1 MFCKR
6 LPLFV
11 SLVALGCAG
20 SAISSP
26 SFAQEAP
33 PSLAATPPSFGSD
46 PAAAVPALPSGLSP
60 LPSAAEAQV
69 DTTAPPTVPLGTPAS
84 GNAST
89 PVAPSVPELG
99 DVLGAQGL
107 GDGALP
113 PGFELPVDQ
122 SLPDAEEVEAET
134 AKKKEAE
141 IRQRA
146 FDAALTGMFP
156 LKPDEIR
163 RVLEMGDEI
172 QQAKETPLFPS
183 PNPESVF
190 TTISLDPGEKPL
202 VIKTAM
208 GHVTTMSIV
217 DASGQPWPILDI
229 SWAGNF
235 DIQQPESGSN
245 MLCITPTSE
254 FATGNVSMRLAGL
267 NPPVI
272 LAFRSDRENVHVRI
286 DVQIPELGPNG
297 IAPLISNNNP
307 SASSGDSRLASV
319 LEGVAPKQAKKLEV
333 SGIDGRTTAYQL
345 GKLMYVR
352 SPYSLLSPAWSSS
365 VRSADGMNVYSLE
378 YTPVLLLSD
387 KGKMVRAYLSGE
399 EQANGQ

>member
-1 MFCKR
+1 MVCRR

-20 SAISSP
+20 FGAMSP
-26 SFAQEAP
+26 SHAQEPPPAPGIDPPSIPALP
-33 PSLAATPPSFGSD
+33 PSLSP
-46 PAAAVPALPSGLSP
+46 LSP
-60 LPSAAEAQV
+60 QASAPSLP
-69 DTTAPPTVPLGTPAS
+69 PPTVPLGSPVG

-99 DVLGAQGL
+99 DVLGAQGF

-245 MLCITPTSE
+245 MLRITPSSE
-254 FATGNVSMRLAGL
+254 FAQGNVSMRLAGL

-297 IAPLISNNNP
+297 IAPLIANNNP
-307 SASSGDSRLASV
+307 SASSGDSRLASI
-319 LEGVAPKQAKKLEV
+319 LEGVAPKQARKLDV
-333 SGIDGRTTAYQL
+333 SGIDGRTTAYQV
-345 GKLMYVR
+345 GNMMYLR
-352 SPYSLLSPAWSSS
+352 SPYSLLSPAWNSS

-378 YTPVLLLSD
+378 YTPVVLLSD
-387 KGKMVRAYLSGE
+387 KGKMVRAYLGGE

>member
-1 MFCKR
+1 M
-6 LPLFV
+6 
-11 SLVALGCAG
+11 G
-20 SAISSP
+20 
-26 SFAQEAP
+26 
-33 PSLAATPPSFGSD
+33 
-46 PAAAVPALPSGLSP
+46 
-60 LPSAAEAQV
+60 
-69 DTTAPPTVPLGTPAS
+69 

-99 DVLGAQGL
+99 DVLGSQGL
-107 GDGALP
+107 GDGELP

-156 LKPDEIR
+156 LRPDEIR

-172 QQAKETPLFPS
+172 QQAKETPLFPT

-208 GHVTTMSIV
+208 GHVTTLSIV

-245 MLCITPTSE
+245 MLRVTPTSE

-267 NPPVI
+267 NVPVI
-272 LAFRSDRENVHVRI
+272 MAFRADRENVHVRI
-286 DVQIPELGPNG
+286 DVQVPELGPNG
-297 IAPLISNNNP
+297 IAPLIANNNP
-307 SASSGDSRLASV
+307 SASSGDSKLASI
-319 LEGVAPKQAKKLEV
+319 LEGVAPTKAKKLDV
-333 SGIDGRTTAYQL
+333 SGIDGRTSAYQL
-345 GKLMYVR
+345 GKQMYVR
-352 SPYSLLSPAWSSS
+352 SPYTLLSPAWSSS